1 MRVAVWGNSR
11 AGLNFARRLEWAGH
25 TIESLE
31 DPSELDRFD
40 ALIIAATARELEAAV
55 GDVAKHVRHR
65 QIIIHTSLLVGVV
78 ALDELEI
85 RGCVTIAAA
94 PLADSYAVSA
104 PDEVAETVIG
114 LLLSEISQ
122 SAETVPEEQR
132 AERAAR
138 LYYAEML
145 GALSVWAAI
154 KAGIIE
160 NYMGGAFDLDAG
172 DIIDAYPAAVELG
185 MARNYRDVARMVG
198 GQEKIEELE
207 LWAVRKEAPWQ
218 NNS

>member
-11 AGLNFARRLEWAGH
+11 AGRNFAQRLEWAGH
-25 TIESLE
+25 TVERLE
-31 DPSELDRFD
+31 DPAQLDRFD
-40 ALIIAATARELEAAV
+40 TLILALTARELEGAV
-55 GDVAKHVRHR
+55 GDVAKHVRPR
-65 QIIIHTSLLVGVV
+65 QIVIHTSLLAGVE
-78 ALDELEI
+78 ALDELEV

-94 PLADSYAVSA
+94 PLGDTYAVSA
-104 PDEVAETVIG
+104 LDEIAETVIS
-114 LLLSEISQ
+114 LLLSEIHY
-122 SAETVPEEQR
+122 SAETVREAQR

-145 GALSVWAAI
+145 GALSVRAAI
-154 KAGIIE
+154 EAGIIE
-160 NYMGGAFDLDAG
+160 NFMGSAFDLDAG

-207 LWAVRKEAPWQ
+207 LWAARKEAPWQ